1 MTNSAPVSESA
12 SAVAG
17 STGSTLKNRVI
28 SGSMWT
34 ILSYGAGQILR
45 LAGNLVFARL
55 LFPEAFGVMAMV
67 NVFVQGLAMFSDIG
81 IGPSLIQ
88 SRRGEDP
95 RFINTAWSIQVTRG
109 ILLWIVSLIGARPFA
124 IWYHEPQLALLIP
137 VAALTAIVSG
147 FNSTRIFTASRRIAL
162 ARLTMIDFAS
172 QTLGLAAMVVWCFV
186 SRTVWA
192 IVFGTLIGAVVK
204 MVLSYV
210 ALDGER
216 NGFAFEREAFQEL
229 TRFGRWVF
237 VSTALSFL
245 TSQVDKLMLGKFVPM
260 GMLGIYNISMNLA
273 SLPPMVTAA
282 LAGWVLFPLFAH
294 HSRTDPQAFEK
305 SIFSARRFIL
315 EGALFLFA
323 GLALVSP
330 AFFRILYDQRY
341 AEAGK
346 MTQLL
351 TVPMWI
357 WILMLSA
364 DRAVLAVGESRTL
377 AVSNAASLAGKF
389 AACFAGF
396 RLGGVPGFIFG
407 LSVGNL
413 AGHVPI
419 VLSLRRRGVHILRQ
433 DLAFTALATA
443 LIGGGIWIQR
453 WATAQVG
460 EDRGTAAELAVATL
474 VVVPLGL
481 RLLKTGRTALA
492 KR

>member
-1 MTNSAPVSESA
+1 
-12 SAVAG
+12 
-17 STGSTLKNRVI
+17 VI

-34 ILSYGAGQILR
+34 LLSYGASQVLR
-45 LAGNLVFARL
+45 LAGNLVFAAL
-55 LFPEAFGVMAMV
+55 LNPEAFGLMALV

-95 RFINTAWSIQVTRG
+95 VFLNTAWTVQVARG
-109 ILLWIVSLIGARPFA
+109 FILWTVSMIGALPFA
-124 IWYHEPQLALLIP
+124 TWYGQPQLASLVP
-137 VAALTAIVSG
+137 VAALGAILSG

-162 ARLTMIDFAS
+162 GRITLIEFAS
-172 QTLGLAAMVVWCFV
+172 QTIGLVAMIVWCFF
-186 SRTVWA
+186 SRSVWA
-192 IVFGTLIGAVVK
+192 IVFGTLIGNLVK
-204 MVLSYV
+204 MILSYA

-216 NGFAFEREAFQEL
+216 NGFTFEREAFTEL
-229 TRFGRWVF
+229 TQFGRWVF

-245 TSQVDKLMLGKFVPM
+245 TNKIDTLMLGQFVP
-260 GMLGIYNISMNLA
+260 GALLGVYSISMALA
-273 SLPPMVTAA
+273 SLPPMLTSS

-294 HSRTDPQAFEK
+294 HSRTDTVAYEK
-305 SIFSARRFIL
+305 AIFTARRFIL

-341 AEAGK
+341 ADAAW

-351 TVPMWI
+351 TIPMWF

-377 AVSNAASLAGKF
+377 AISNAASLGGKLV
-389 AACFAGF
+389 ACYAGF
-396 RLGGVPGFIFG
+396 HFCGLTGFLVGFALGNI
-407 LSVGNL
+407 

-419 VLSLRRRGVHILRQ
+419 VLSLRRRGVHIVKQ
-433 DLAFTALATA
+433 DLQYTAIAA
-443 LIGGGIWIQR
+443 VCIGGVYLVQV
-453 WATAQVG
+453 WATGMVG
-460 EDRGTAAELAVATL
+460 ERWRTCVEIAVSL
-474 VVVPLGL
+474 PVLIPLGL
-481 RLLKTGRTALA
+481 RLLKSGRVAFS